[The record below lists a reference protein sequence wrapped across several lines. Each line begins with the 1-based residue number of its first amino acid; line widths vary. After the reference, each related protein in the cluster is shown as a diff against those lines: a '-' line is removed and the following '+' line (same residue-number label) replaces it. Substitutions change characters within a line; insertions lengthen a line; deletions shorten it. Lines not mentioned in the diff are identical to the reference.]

1 MVLGAFLA
9 GLAAVLAA
17 TVFAVVRGI
26 ALWRQ
31 TRRTGGILGR
41 ELASF
46 EERSALTERHLA
58 EWEHSSHE
66 LEQSVERFRRSRAQ
80 LRILLDAIERARER
94 VRWLSVFVPR

>member
-58 EWEHSSHE
+58 EWEHSSRE
-66 LEQSVERFRRSRAQ
+66 LELSVARFRSSQAQ
-80 LRILLDAIERARER
+80 LHILLDAVERARER